1 MTGNTQEPMSNSQDS
16 GCGCLLSLIVLG
28 LLGLIFVPSYFR
40 TSSHGHGQSEGRN
53 YVGAMNRGQQA
64 YFLEQDK
71 FSDAIPVL
79 GLEIKPKTKNYI
91 YSIRVTDNA
100 AFNYGI
106 ARSDK
111 YTYKRKYFGPF
122 HKKVRRPL
130 RSYVGGVFIVPD
142 TKVDPNATAD
152 ELTTI
157 SILCEAVA
165 IGATKP
171 AEPTYIDEEL
181 ACGEGTIEL

>member
-1 MTGNTQEPMSNSQDS
+1 MTGNTQEPMSNSRDS

-28 LLGLIFVPSYFR
+28 LLGLLFVPSYFR
-40 TSSHGHGQSEGRN
+40 TSSYGHGQSEGRN

-71 FSDAIPVL
+71 FSDAIPAL
-79 GLEIKPKTKNYI
+79 GLGIKTETQNYT
-91 YSIRVTDNA
+91 YSTRVTDKA

-106 ARSDK
+106 ARSDQ
-111 YTYKRKYFGPF
+111 YTYKRKYFGLF
-122 HKKVRRPL
+122 YKKVRRPS
-130 RSYVGGVFIVPD
+130 RSYVGGVFIIPA
-142 TKVDPNATAD
+142 TNVDPNAAAD

-171 AEPTYIDEEL
+171 AEPTYLDDKPI
-181 ACGEGTIEL
+181 CGEGTIKL